1 MTVQTLQA
9 TVPAL
14 RPLRFN
20 FAQVCI
26 WCETRWCELPRCIAM
41 HERSLWAVCDQC
53 DGFGSLGDDGM
64 TACMCTHGLIE
75 ATPASAAKADGRA
88 LPVRPPYLDEP
99 RFVVNARP
107 SVGRS

>member
-9 TVPAL
+9 TVAAL

-26 WCETRWCELPRCIAM
+26 WCETRWCESPRCVAM
-41 HERSLWAVCDQC
+41 HERSLWTVCDQC

-64 TACMCTHGLIE
+64 TACLCTHGLIE
-75 ATPASAAKADGRA
+75 ATAAGAAEANDRVLPLRPA
-88 LPVRPPYLDEP
+88 YLDDA

-107 SVGRS
+107 TVVRS